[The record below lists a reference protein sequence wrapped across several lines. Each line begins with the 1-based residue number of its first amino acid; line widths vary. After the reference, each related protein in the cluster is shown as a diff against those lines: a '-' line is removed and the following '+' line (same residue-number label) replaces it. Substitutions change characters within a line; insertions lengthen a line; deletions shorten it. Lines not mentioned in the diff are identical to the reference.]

1 MAAQSV
7 GAAQHPGGSP
17 DAGLVQLWCAQTDAP
32 GLDSQR
38 LAAYL
43 TPAERERVA
52 RYRFERDR
60 ARHTYARGLLRLVL
74 GGAAGLHPRAVEL
87 VTGPF
92 GKPELLPAQNSLGLR
107 FNLSYGGDWLLLALT
122 RGCEVGVDLEP
133 VRALPD
139 AIGIAERFFHRD
151 EKDSLHAA
159 AEDKQSPL
167 FFTYW
172 TRKEAL
178 LKALGTGLSDQA
190 LAAFNSADLTSAPL
204 VWRQLSAS
212 AGPGKDWWLV
222 DLAPRPGYAACLVLP
237 EPRRLVFQ
245 DIRYLSD
252 LPTPNPPPETVGG
265 KPKRFGDASPSPI
278 YSPPLGA
285 GPGVAL
291 RQPVEGGVSSYDIS
305 LLNLPD

>member
-1 MAAQSV
+1 MAAE
-7 GAAQHPGGSP
+7 GLNRAQDPGGSDNGSGGSP
-17 DAGLVQLWCAQTDAP
+17 DAGLVHLWCVQTGAS

-60 ARHTYARGLLRLVL
+60 ARRTYARGLLRLVL
-74 GGAAGLHPRAVEL
+74 GEALGLHPRAVEL

-92 GKPELLPAQNSLGLR
+92 GKPELLPAQNGPGLR

-139 AIGIAERFFHRD
+139 AMGIAGRFFHCD
-151 EKDSLHAA
+151 EQDRLRAA
-159 AEDKQSPL
+159 AVDEQSQL

-190 LAAFNSADLTSAPL
+190 LAAFNSADLAPAL
-204 VWRQLSAS
+204 LAWRRLAAS
-212 AGPGKDWWLV
+212 AVPGADWWMM
-222 DLAPRPGYAACLVLP
+222 DLAPKPGYAACLALR

-245 DIRYLSD
+245 DIRCLPD
-252 LPTPNPPPETVGG
+252 LPTPNPL
-265 KPKRFGDASPSPI
+265 PKR
-278 YSPPLGA
+278 
-285 GPGVAL
+285 
-291 RQPVEGGVSSYDIS
+291 
-305 LLNLPD
+305 